1 VTLAAL
7 RDWRRTLWLWY
18 LAATALLTIAYLL
31 LPPLKGSAPVINGL
45 GLSSVVAIAIGIRL
59 HRPKARLAWRL
70 LLLGQVLYVAGD
82 IYTYTY
88 PELLGGTVGFPSAGD
103 AIYLTVYP
111 VLVAGLF
118 LLIKRRDATRDRSAV
133 IDSLILTV
141 GLALLSWIF
150 LVAPNIHASGLSPLA
165 KLVSIAYPLGD
176 ILLLGAA
183 IRLAVDAGK
192 RAPAFFLLVASVI
205 ALLITDCAYNYALL
219 VNGYH
224 HQLSFDIGWIAY
236 LVLWGCA
243 ALHPSMRTLE
253 EPAVGRP
260 TRLTR
265 LRLVQLAL
273 ACLIA
278 PGVIFSQEFH
288 NADILVVIGAS
299 ATLFLLVVTRM
310 AGLVRQE
317 ERATGRELALRRA
330 GVALVAAAGHNK
342 VNDAVVAATRE
353 VVGTDAI
360 VRLLLYSADGIELAA
375 ASDPTAQGNVSEDAA
390 GWLHAVIARSSSMS
404 VDALPECARSALQVD
419 DDGIVLFLPLSAR
432 ETVRGALVVK
442 TVVALPGEMLAS
454 LESLA
459 SQVSLALEAAS
470 LAEDVHRQ
478 RSEARFRSLVAHA
491 SDLITVLDI
500 DGIVTYQSPS
510 IERVLGY
517 SADEIE
523 GTRFDRLL
531 AETDRSRLER
541 IMNDT
546 SESGTD
552 THALECSLQHS
563 DERWLRF
570 EVRHTHLLHDE
581 TVRGI
586 VLNSRDISERKAFE
600 EQLAHQAFHDPV
612 TNLANRALFSDRV
625 QHALRSTVR
634 RGAMVGVMFIDLD
647 DFKTVNDS
655 LGHPAGDSVLEQ
667 VARRLESA
675 VRPSDTVA
683 RFGGDEF
690 AILLD
695 DVEGSEEAAMVAER
709 TLRTLEAPVE
719 IDGKLVYPRGSIGIC
734 MSDEDLLTQDAEE
747 LLRNADVA
755 MYMAKRD
762 SKGGYRLFEPAMHE
776 RVVERLEVRAELEQA
791 LSLGQLEVYYQP
803 VVQLEGAVSYGV
815 EALLR
820 WIHPTRGV
828 IAPAEFIPLA
838 EETGLIIPIGRW
850 VIREA
855 CREAVGL
862 QARFPRSTPLTMSVN
877 LSVKQL
883 QSETIVADVHS
894 ALEYSQLN
902 PSSLVLEVTET
913 VMMADADTALARLR
927 GLKDLGVR
935 IAMDDFGTGYS
946 SLSYLSRLPV
956 DILKMD
962 RSFLTTEREGDSAMA
977 AAIIAIGERLG
988 LEVVAEGIESQEQ
1001 YETLQQ
1007 LGCELGQGFL
1017 FAKPMPHAALLAYL
1031 LDDTVVDKASNANAA

>member
-1 VTLAAL
+1 
-7 RDWRRTLWLWY
+7 
-18 LAATALLTIAYLL
+18 
-31 LPPLKGSAPVINGL
+31 
-45 GLSSVVAIAIGIRL
+45 
-59 HRPKARLAWRL
+59 
-70 LLLGQVLYVAGD
+70 
-82 IYTYTY
+82 
-88 PELLGGTVGFPSAGD
+88 
-103 AIYLTVYP
+103 
-111 VLVAGLF
+111 
-118 LLIKRRDATRDRSAV
+118 
-133 IDSLILTV
+133 
-141 GLALLSWIF
+141 
-150 LVAPNIHASGLSPLA
+150 
-165 KLVSIAYPLGD
+165 
-176 ILLLGAA
+176 
-183 IRLAVDAGK
+183 
-192 RAPAFFLLVASVI
+192 
-205 ALLITDCAYNYALL
+205 
-219 VNGYH
+219 
-224 HQLSFDIGWIAY
+224 
-236 LVLWGCA
+236 
-243 ALHPSMRTLE
+243 
-253 EPAVGRP
+253 
-260 TRLTR
+260 
-265 LRLVQLAL
+265 
-273 ACLIA
+273 
-278 PGVIFSQEFH
+278 
-288 NADILVVIGAS
+288 
-299 ATLFLLVVTRM
+299 
-310 AGLVRQE
+310 
-317 ERATGRELALRRA
+317 
-330 GVALVAAAGHNK
+330 
-342 VNDAVVAATRE
+342 
-353 VVGTDAI
+353 
-360 VRLLLYSADGIELAA
+360 
-375 ASDPTAQGNVSEDAA
+375 
-390 GWLHAVIARSSSMS
+390 
-404 VDALPECARSALQVD
+404 
-419 DDGIVLFLPLSAR
+419 
-432 ETVRGALVVK
+432 
-442 TVVALPGEMLAS
+442 
-454 LESLA
+454 
-459 SQVSLALEAAS
+459 
-470 LAEDVHRQ
+470 
-478 RSEARFRSLVAHA
+478 
-491 SDLITVLDI
+491 
-500 DGIVTYQSPS
+500 
-510 IERVLGY
+510 
-517 SADEIE
+517 
-523 GTRFDRLL
+523 
-531 AETDRSRLER
+531 
-541 IMNDT
+541 
-546 SESGTD
+546 
-552 THALECSLQHS
+552 
-563 DERWLRF
+563 
-570 EVRHTHLLHDE
+570 
-581 TVRGI
+581 
-586 VLNSRDISERKAFE
+586 
-600 EQLAHQAFHDPV
+600 
-612 TNLANRALFSDRV
+612 
-625 QHALRSTVR
+625 
-634 RGAMVGVMFIDLD
+634 
-647 DFKTVNDS
+647 
-655 LGHPAGDSVLEQ
+655 
-667 VARRLESA
+667 
-675 VRPSDTVA
+675 
-683 RFGGDEF
+683 
-690 AILLD
+690 
-695 DVEGSEEAAMVAER
+695 MVAER

>member
-1 VTLAAL
+1 MTLAGL
-7 RDWRRTLWLWY
+7 RDWRRSLWLWY
-18 LAATALLTIAYLL
+18 LAVAGLLTAAYLL
-31 LPPLKGSAPVINGL
+31 IPPLKGSAAVINAL
-45 GLSSVVAIAIGIRL
+45 GLSSTIAIAIGIRM

-70 LLLGQVLYVAGD
+70 LLLGQLLYVAGD

-103 AIYLTVYP
+103 AIYLSVYP

-118 LLIKRRDATRDRSAV
+118 LLVRQRNPTRDRSAV

-150 LVAPNIHASGLSPLA
+150 LVAPNIHASGLSLSA
-165 KLVSIAYPLGD
+165 KLVSVAYPLGD
-176 ILLLGAA
+176 ILLLAAA

-192 RAPAFFLLVASVI
+192 RAPAFFLLVGSVVS
-205 ALLITDCAYNYALL
+205 LLAVDCAYNYALL

-224 HQLSFDIGWIAY
+224 HQLTFDIGWIAY

-253 EPAVGRP
+253 EPAVGRR

-265 LRLVQLAL
+265 LRLAQLAL

-278 PGVIFSQEFH
+278 PGIHFSQSFH
-288 NADILVVIGAS
+288 NVDVLVVIGAS
-299 ATLFLLVVTRM
+299 AALFLLVVTRM

-353 VVGTDAI
+353 IVGADAI
-360 VRLLLYSADGIELAA
+360 VRLLLYAADGLKLTA
-375 ASDPTAQGNVSEDAA
+375 ASEPAAQDTISENAA
-390 GWLHAVIARSSSMS
+390 GWLHAMLDRPSSIPVGS
-404 VDALPECARSALQVD
+404 LPECARSALRVE
-419 DDGIVLFLPLSAR
+419 DDGVVLFLPLSAR
-432 ETVRGALVVK
+432 ETVKGALVVK
-442 TVVALPGEMLAS
+442 TQAALPGEMLAS

-459 SQVSLALEAAS
+459 SQISLALEAAS
-470 LAEDVHRQ
+470 LAENLHRQ
-478 RSEARFRSLVAHA
+478 KSEARFRSLVAHA
-491 SDLITVLDI
+491 SDLITVLDA

-517 SADEIE
+517 SAEEIE

-541 IMNDT
+541 IMNDR
-546 SESGTD
+546 SEAGTD
-552 THALECSLQHS
+552 THSLECTLQHS

-600 EQLAHQAFHDPV
+600 DQLAHQAFHDPV

-647 DFKTVNDS
+647 DFKTVNVS

-709 TLRTLEAPVE
+709 ALRTLQTPIE

-747 LLRNADVA
+747 LLRNADLA

-762 SKGGYRLFEPAMHE
+762 SKGSYRLFEPAMHE

-791 LSLGQLEVYYQP
+791 LELGQLEVYYQP
-803 VVQLEGAVSYGV
+803 VVRLEGGVSYGV

-820 WIHPTRGV
+820 WIHPTRGIV
-828 IAPAEFIPLA
+828 APAEFIPLA
-838 EETGLIIPIGRW
+838 EETGLIIPIGHW

-855 CREAVGL
+855 CREAIGL

-883 QSETIVADVHS
+883 QSETIVADVHA
-894 ALEYSQLN
+894 ALEHSQLT

-962 RSFLTTEREGDSAMA
+962 RSFLTTEHEGDSAMA

-1001 YETLQQ
+1001 FETLQE

-1017 FAKPMPHAALLAYL
+1017 FARPMPHTALLAYL
-1031 LDDTVVDKASNANAA
+1031 LDDTVADKASNANAA